1 MKGTLPYFPKI
12 SFFLK
17 AAQSGSI
24 QVQPDITYNKRL
36 QLNRTVI
43 PGSNGLIKLS
53 IPILGGR
60 NIKVRQDELII
71 DNRYHWQRDHFRTI
85 SSVYRRSPFYI
96 FYEDELKALYET
108 KVEGLMEWN
117 FICLHWIL
125 QKLKCSEK
133 LIVNRLSEVDI
144 CQNSEADEYSSN
156 IMEIKIYPQVFQ
168 TEIGFQSDVS
178 ILDIL
183 FNLDTHNGL
192 KIIGLAS

>member
-12 SFFLK
+12 SFFLQ

-24 QVQPDITYNKRL
+24 QIQPDILYNKRL

-43 PGSNGLIKLS
+43 PGSNGLINLS

-60 NIKVRQDELII
+60 NIKESQGEIMI

-85 SSVYRRSPFYI
+85 ATVYGRSPFYI
-96 FYEDELKALYET
+96 FYEEELKDLYE
-108 KVEGLMEWN
+108 KKAEKLMEWN
-117 FICLHWIL
+117 LTCLHWIIK
-125 QKLKCSEK
+125 KLKCGEKMIVRQMLEEDMVQSSGTDSVKATTSEIQK
-133 LIVNRLSEVDI
+133 
-144 CQNSEADEYSSN
+144 
-156 IMEIKIYPQVFQ
+156 YPQVFQ

-192 KIIGLAS
+192 KIIGLAP